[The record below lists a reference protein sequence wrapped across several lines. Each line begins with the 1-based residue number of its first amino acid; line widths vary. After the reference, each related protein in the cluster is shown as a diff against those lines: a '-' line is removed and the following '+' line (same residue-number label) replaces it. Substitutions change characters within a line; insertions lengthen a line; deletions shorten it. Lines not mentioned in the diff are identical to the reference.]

1 MPPVNTIATN
11 APISKSVQSEPSTG
25 METAPHKMIKSA
37 ATAPINGRA
46 GRTRNHQC
54 LRTTRRTSSPG
65 CCPEKCHCLLR
76 PLRRFCKPKRL
87 RPERQGSSGAVEAA
101 ALSFSAMRCHLT
113 RQTQQDTY
121 SLFQSPLYKKHTDTE
136 LSDYQTAHNWI

>member
-54 LRTTRRTSSPG
+54 LRTTRRTCSPG
-65 CCPEKCHCLLR
+65 CCPEKYHCLLR

-87 RPERQGSSGAVEAA
+87 RPERQGSSGGVEAVV
-101 ALSFSAMRCHLT
+101 LSYWAMRCHLT
-113 RQTQQDTY
+113 RQTQQDT
-121 SLFQSPLYKKHTDTE
+121 HTVCF
-136 LSDYQTAHNWI
+136 SHDYTRLTD